1 MSPLARKNP
10 FLCVRNAHGLVH
22 IAIFEMG
29 CSWVKDNRLDSKLAY
44 AAYFQD
50 EVNFDRLVQCHDFQ
64 EAGIISCLVVWDRTP
79 LPW

>member
-29 CSWVKDNRLDSKLAY
+29 CSWGKDNRLDSKLAY
-44 AAYFQD
+44 AGYLQGD
-50 EVNFDRLVQCHDFQ
+50 VNSDRLVQCHDFQ
-64 EAGIISCLVVWDRTP
+64 EAGIIFFLVVWDRTL